1 MAILHNK
8 VALGTGVVAIPSVSL
23 VSLWRRCMV
32 GSSWNKVAFI
42 TKNELDKGF
51 SSNSLPERLFCVMPP
66 TMMVGSVGSIFS
78 VQWITCRRLTPL
90 GILAMVTCGLNFL
103 W

>member
-51 SSNSLPERLFCVMPP
+51 FVKLFTQEVVLRDAANDDGWVC
-66 TMMVGSVGSIFS
+66 
-78 VQWITCRRLTPL
+78 W
-90 GILAMVTCGLNFL
+90 
-103 W
+103 